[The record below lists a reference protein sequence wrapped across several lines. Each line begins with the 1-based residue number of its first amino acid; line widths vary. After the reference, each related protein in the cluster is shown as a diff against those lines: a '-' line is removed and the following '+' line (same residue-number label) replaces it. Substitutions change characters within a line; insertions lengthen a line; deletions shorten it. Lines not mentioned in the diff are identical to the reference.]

1 MLRCLAVNKS
11 TNIAG
16 KYTTGYCKN
25 KAKAAAVTIM
35 IIIITTILDEKYG
48 EILPKTKSRTSL
60 KERDEEIYNTLKQRK
75 KRI

>member
-35 IIIITTILDEKYG
+35 IIIIIITIILDEKYG
-48 EILPKTKSRTSL
+48 EILPKTKGRTSS
-60 KERDEEIYNTLKQRK
+60 KEQDEEIYNTLKQ
-75 KRI
+75 